1 MLSKEFYTANLN
13 KVLSFAEKTL
23 KTMGGVT
30 LDTTYFIFGLL
41 NVECEANNTLKKL
54 GILAQN
60 FVLTVDK
67 NHSAVINL
75 SSEAKYA
82 LEYAQKLA
90 ACGGSE
96 QVNTEH
102 LLLSILLGKTEAA
115 AYFNKIGFNVDRAI
129 SIIAKKTGTAEMLSQ
144 NGYDIK
150 LQEDEDLGPLEAFGY
165 SLTKRARSGKLD
177 PVIGRETEI
186 ERVIQI
192 LCRRTKNNPVLTGEA
207 GVGKS
212 AVVEGLSSLI
222 ATDKVPDIIK
232 NKIIFSLDLAG
243 LLAGTKFRGEF
254 EQKLRDA
261 VNFMINKKNI
271 ILFIDEIHNLVGAGS
286 TGDSKMD
293 AAEILK
299 PVLARGDLQTIG
311 ATTMDEYRR
320 YISKDPALERRFQVV
335 NVEQPSVE
343 QTVEILKGLKE
354 KYEAHHNV
362 TISDDALSAAA
373 NLSARYI
380 TDRFLPDKA
389 VDLIDEAASMIRL
402 TSFTSSPQLSEVEE
416 KIRLL
421 TAQKNRAKTHD
432 DFIEAEKFKNLIAE
446 ETLHLQKLKLS
457 LGLDSRPVVNEDTI
471 AQTVSKWTG
480 IPIAKLSESESAK
493 LLNLEDTLSRS
504 IIGQQEAVHAV
515 STALRR
521 ARAGLKDPKRP
532 IGSFIFVGSTGVGK
546 SELSKALAKIMF
558 GEENDI
564 INVDM
569 SEYGEANSVN
579 KLIGAPPGFIGYEE
593 SGQLTEKVRRRPYSI
608 VLFDEIEKA
617 HPDVFNVFLQI
628 LDEGRL
634 TDNRGR
640 VVDFKNTVIIM
651 TSNVGAEI
659 NINVSDINTNDSNYN
674 YDILKEKYFAALKR
688 TFKPEFLNRVD
699 DIVVFH
705 PLSYDAAKQIA
716 ALFMQKLAN
725 RLKENN
731 LHIEFTDS
739 AVNILAHQGYSAEY
753 GARPLKR
760 IIQRWVEDKLSEA
773 LLGGKIKKG
782 DKIIIDGYNNKI
794 LFKK

>member
-493 LLNLEDTLSRS
+493 LLNLEDTLSKS

>member
-457 LGLDSRPVVNEDTI
+457 LGLASRPVVNEDTI

-493 LLNLEDTLSRS
+493 LLNLEDTLSKS